1 MRTSPPVS
9 MAGKSNQTQPSMA
22 RNAKPP
28 ASTAAQQPGGKSAK
42 KSAPGKPFEKGKDAR
57 RGKGPPKGAPN
68 AGRPPN
74 EFKEMMRALASRPA
88 VMQRLKKLLGTSKQ
102 VPDDV
107 FLKAL
112 KEVADRGYGKAVQ
125 PVEHAGPEGGPI
137 PLATPDEIRGEIARE
152 LDRLAARAGAG
163 KTAR

>member
-1 MRTSPPVS
+1 MQ
-9 MAGKSNQTQPSMA
+9 KSV
-22 RNAKPP
+22 
-28 ASTAAQQPGGKSAK
+28 G
-42 KSAPGKPFEKGKDAR
+42 GKPFEPGADPR
-57 RGKGPPKGAPN
+57 RGRGPKKGAPN

-88 VMQRLKKLLGTSKQ
+88 VMTRLKKLLGTSAK

-152 LDRLAARAGAG
+152 LDRLAARNRAG
-163 KTAR
+163 KAAR